1 MQKSTKDT
9 TLDVGEDRLVLNV
22 NPDKYH
28 LDVDLPFDVNNETC
42 GAQYNKKTKVKDTW
56 VKEHNIV
63 HLPINGWP
71 EIFYFWIQLNDPFQN
86 KATIA
91 LGMFSAI
98 CLALAD

>member
-42 GAQYNKKTKVKDTW
+42 GAQYNKKTKVKDT
-56 VKEHNIV
+56 
-63 HLPINGWP
+63 
-71 EIFYFWIQLNDPFQN
+71 
-86 KATIA
+86 
-91 LGMFSAI
+91 
-98 CLALAD
+98 